1 MIKKIFYFSF
11 LSVLIISSLGFAHGN
26 DSLLT
31 FKQKSF
37 IVDSIIVQGNDITE
51 EEIILRELTFSQTD
65 TISQKILAYNKERIY
80 SLGLFTKVD
89 LFIYPENEKNF
100 LVINVEESWY
110 IYPIPVASLRDND
123 WKKLSYGVYV
133 VVKNFRGRN
142 ETVMGRVELG
152 YDPTFQL
159 SYYKPNI
166 VPGSD
171 FFWGA
176 DFIYKRKNNRSLTAA
191 NLFGEDFYQK
201 FIIGS
206 LELGKRFGVYQRLNL
221 NFNYNYV
228 ESPKFIKGIN
238 ASVERVDRYP
248 SVGIGYSYDTRD
260 LIQFPK
266 SGIYGAAYLEFKG
279 LGNNDIN
286 YQVLGI
292 DFREYRNVF
301 DDLTAKWRFAARFT
315 SGKSIPYYDYS
326 LIGYDEKIRGN
337 YNLYQEGNNYYIGS
351 LELYYP
357 LIKDFNISLD
367 FIPIVPK
374 ELISYRV
381 ALYLELFG
389 DTGAIKLLGKPI
401 SFNDFRSGYGVGL
414 NLLVLPYNILRFEI
428 AFDEYMNSEFILGL
442 GLSF

>member
-1 MIKKIFYFSF
+1 M
-11 LSVLIISSLGFAHGN
+11 GFAQGN

-31 FKQKSF
+31 SKQNRF

-51 EEIILRELTFSQTD
+51 EEIILRELTFNINDTVSQA
-65 TISQKILAYNKERIY
+65 ILAYNKERIY

-89 LFIYPENEKNF
+89 LFIYPENEKNI
-100 LVINVEESWY
+100 LVVNVEESWY

-123 WKKLSYGVYV
+123 WKKLSYGIYL

-142 ETVMGRVELG
+142 ETVMGTVELG

-159 SYYKPNI
+159 AYYKPNI

-171 FFWGA
+171 FFLGA
-176 DFIYKRKNNRSLTAA
+176 DFLYKRKNNRSLTAA
-191 NLFGEDFYQK
+191 KLFGEDFQQK

-206 LELGKRFGVYQRLNL
+206 LEFGKRFGVYQRLNL
-221 NFNYNYV
+221 KLNYMYV
-228 ESPKFIKGIN
+228 ESPKYIKGIN
-238 ASVERVDRYP
+238 ASDERVDRYP
-248 SVGIGYSYDTRD
+248 SVSIGYSYDTRD

-266 SGIYGAAYLEFKG
+266 AGIYGAAYLEFKG
-279 LGNNDIN
+279 LSVNDIN

-292 DFREYRNVF
+292 DFREYRNLF
-301 DDLTAKWRFAARFT
+301 DDLTAKWRVAARFT

-357 LIKDFNISLD
+357 LIKDFNITLD

-389 DTGAIKLLGKPI
+389 DAGATKILGKPL
-401 SFNDFRSGYGVGL
+401 SFNNFRSGYGVGL
-414 NLLVLPYNILRFEI
+414 NLLVLPYNILRFEL

>member
-221 NFNYNYV
+221 SFNYNYV

-389 DTGAIKLLGKPI
+389 DTGATKLLGKPI

>member
-37 IVDSIIVQGNDITE
+37 IVDSIVVQGNDITE
-51 EEIILRELTFSQTD
+51 EEIILRELTFTPFD
-65 TISQKILAYNKERIY
+65 TLSQKILDYNKERIY

-389 DTGAIKLLGKPI
+389 DTGATKLLGKPI